1 MLKIMKLLRN
11 KLIIVKFL
19 GRKYNNQ
26 SCSDNSSILDVYD
39 NDDRKILEF
48 TVFNTLLS
56 LKGWTNLNQQMIQIV
71 KSRF

>member
-1 MLKIMKLLRN
+1 MKLLRN